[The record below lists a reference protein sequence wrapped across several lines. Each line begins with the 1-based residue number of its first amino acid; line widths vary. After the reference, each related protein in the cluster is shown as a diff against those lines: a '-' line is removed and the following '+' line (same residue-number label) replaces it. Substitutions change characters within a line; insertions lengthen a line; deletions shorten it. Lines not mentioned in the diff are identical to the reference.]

1 MNKLDLRKDGKL
13 SIENAKKITLIQ
25 NEVRREYNDFVESLV
40 SDNKVVDLQ
49 WLMQITC
56 RNTYVSWIYDSMCR
70 LALLECLLQE
80 GRKISCV
87 YIDRPS
93 LKTPVAQLLERYKS
107 ETQVYV
113 TDIKRKKNFQL
124 TRNLGKNLYVCFN
137 LWLWSSLI
145 KVKNKPKGK
154 VFFLDTFLLN
164 NSFDKSY
171 QLQDRYYPGLMS
183 FLPNEMKEK
192 VWYLSTL
199 SGLKYPWEWVSMF
212 YRASKSKNNII
223 LKECWLKPKDYF
235 FAIWKSIT
243 LARTINKIPDWRG
256 LDMSD
261 LAKDEIIHDQG
272 GNSITQAILM
282 YLSFKRYKK
291 AGIDI
296 IAVVDWFENQVIDRG
311 LYLGMRRYFPN
322 VYIKGYLGFVP
333 EDYYLGIFPTDYEN
347 KAHLI
352 PNELLVV
359 GGAYINKM
367 KQFCP
372 NLKVSSAPAFR
383 FKDVFDFQQKDNNIR
398 NVILLAL
405 PMKADEIKRIMEIVT
420 KVKLKKSYKWI
431 IKPHPTSS
439 NKDIKKLIPSSLNG
453 VYEFSELPVT
463 EIFRETQLL
472 ITTAS
477 STALEAVAC
486 GIHVAIV
493 GNRSGPTINRLFGLV
508 DESCWSICY
517 TLEDLEH
524 AILHQPI
531 EQKIDTNKYFHPITA
546 GNTME
551 MMAFDS

>member
-1 MNKLDLRKDGKL
+1 
-13 SIENAKKITLIQ
+13 
-25 NEVRREYNDFVESLV
+25 
-40 SDNKVVDLQ
+40 
-49 WLMQITC
+49 
-56 RNTYVSWIYDSMCR
+56 
-70 LALLECLLQE
+70 
-80 GRKISCV
+80 
-87 YIDRPS
+87 
-93 LKTPVAQLLERYKS
+93 
-107 ETQVYV
+107 
-113 TDIKRKKNFQL
+113 
-124 TRNLGKNLYVCFN
+124 
-137 LWLWSSLI
+137 
-145 KVKNKPKGK
+145 
-154 VFFLDTFLLN
+154 
-164 NSFDKSY
+164 
-171 QLQDRYYPGLMS
+171 
-183 FLPNEMKEK
+183 
-192 VWYLSTL
+192 
-199 SGLKYPWEWVSMF
+199 
-212 YRASKSKNNII
+212 
-223 LKECWLKPKDYF
+223 
-235 FAIWKSIT
+235 
-243 LARTINKIPDWRG
+243 
-256 LDMSD
+256 MSD

-420 KVKLKKSYKWI
+420 KVKLKKGYKWI

-493 GNRSGPTINRLFGLV
+493 GNRLTFSPILCGVIVRYIIATTSSGENRWH
-508 DESCWSICY
+508 S
-517 TLEDLEH
+517 
-524 AILHQPI
+524 
-531 EQKIDTNKYFHPITA
+531 
-546 GNTME
+546 
-551 MMAFDS
+551 